1 MANYSIKDIETLSGV
16 KAHTLRIWEQR
27 YDFLKP
33 HRTDTN
39 IRYYTDEQLRKLLNI
54 SLLNKH
60 GVKISRIANMTE
72 AQLVEEVRKL
82 SEGATTPDSMMDAL
96 VHSMLDFDEARFEK
110 VLSSSIMKLGF
121 QRCFTE
127 LIFPFMIRTGMMWA
141 TGAVRPSQE
150 HFITSLVRRKLCVAI
165 DSQFVQDRPDAQR
178 YVLFLPEGETHEL
191 LLLFTEYMLRVQNH
205 KVAYLGNSL
214 PFEDV
219 EFINSVFKPEY
230 FITYFTVPLRETTVS
245 DYILQMAKAFPNSRI
260 VAGGA
265 QIETIEADDV
275 PANVSLVRNLD
286 QLMQLVGSPQ

>member
-1 MANYSIKDIETLSGV
+1 MAHYSIKDIETLSGV

-60 GVKISRIANMTE
+60 GVKISRIANMSE

-127 LIFPFMIRTGMMWA
+127 LIFPFMVRTGMMWA

-165 DSQFVQDRPDAQR
+165 DSQYIQERPDAKR

-219 EFINSVFKPEY
+219 EFINSVFKPNY
-230 FITYFTVPLRETTVS
+230 FITYFTVPLKDNTVP
-245 DYILQMAKAFPNSRI
+245 DYIMQMSSAFPDALI

-265 QIETIEADDV
+265 QIESMEDKSM
-275 PANVSLVRNLD
+275 PSNVQLVRNLD
-286 QLMQLVGSPQ
+286 HLMKIIYSE